1 MALQGV
7 SSDFDHPAHSHG
19 PLRVWL
25 TIVAL
30 LVIAMVAVGGVTRLT
45 DSGLSITE
53 WQPIL
58 GAIPPLSTA
67 DWQEA
72 FEKYKQIPEYRD
84 VNAGMD
90 LAGFKAIFWWEW
102 IHRFLGRFIGL
113 VFAVPLLLFWVRGQI
128 PQGYHWRFVGLL
140 LLGGLQGFI
149 GWYMVQSGL
158 TERVDVSQYRLALH
172 LCTAFLILAGVV
184 WCLLSLR
191 PDNGEIYFSNLRR
204 YTAVLAWLLMVLIFS
219 QVALGAFVA
228 GTKAGLVYTTWPL
241 MDGAFIPE
249 GLYPLQP
256 WYLSAG
262 EDHLTIQFNHR
273 ILAYV
278 LLALSIIQV
287 VRTWNADNDDVSRS
301 AVWLAVL
308 MIGQAVLG
316 IWTLVSVDGAIPI
329 GLGVSHQT
337 LAAIVFATSV
347 WHLYEV
353 RQSTARDR

>member
-7 SSDFDHPAHSHG
+7 SSDIYETSSNHAAV
-19 PLRVWL
+19 RMWL

-67 DWQEA
+67 SWQEA
-72 FEKYKQIPEYRD
+72 FTKYKQIPEYRD

-128 PQGYHWRFVGLL
+128 PQGYHWKFVALL

-172 LCTAFLILAGVV
+172 LCTAFLILAGVI

-191 PDNGEIYFSNLRR
+191 SDSGEVYFDNLPNGTLALSWAL
-204 YTAVLAWLLMVLIFS
+204 VLLVFS

-241 MDGAFIPE
+241 MDGDFIPE
-249 GLYPLQP
+249 GLYSLTP
-256 WYLSAG
+256 WYLNAG
-262 EDHLTIQFNHR
+262 EDQLTIQFNHR
-273 ILAYV
+273 IMAYV
-278 LLALSIIQV
+278 LLGLSAIQV
-287 VRTWNADNDDVSRS
+287 WRTWNADNDAVSRS
-301 AVWLAVL
+301 ATWLACLMVL
-308 MIGQAVLG
+308 QAVLG
-316 IWTLVSVDGAIPI
+316 IWTLLFVDGAIPI
-329 GLGVSHQT
+329 GLGVAHQT
-337 LAAIVFATSV
+337 LAAIVFTTCI
-347 WHLYEV
+347 WHLFEM
-353 RQSTARDR
+353 RSLTTAPR